1 MIKKINQKCLYLFSL
16 LTLSL
21 SSVKADVVSD
31 IGNGG
36 NIASSTLGTGIMN
49 IIKDITGTLQWII
62 PITGVGVILWCIF
75 KIMTGDE
82 QDNVKYKKNLVK
94 TLICVAIGLIA
105 VTIVNLVAK
114 YFGK

>member
-1 MIKKINQKCLYLFSL
+1 MIKRIKLKSLYIFSL
-16 LTLSL
+16 LIVTM
-21 SSVKADVVSD
+21 SSVRGEVVSD
-31 IGNGG
+31 VGNGG
-36 NIASSTLGTGIMN
+36 SIAASTLGTGIMN

-62 PITGVGVILWCIF
+62 PVTGVGVILWCIF

-82 QDNVKYKKNLVK
+82 QDNVRYKKNLIK
-94 TLICVAIGLIA
+94 TLICVVAGLIA